1 MSREP
6 GIGPRPAHGQPEAS
20 PAVPRQGPGRAP
32 HTVLAVVSLGVAVA
46 FIDATIVNIAFPD
59 IATSFR
65 DTAVSSLSW
74 VLNAYNVVFAAFIVA
89 AGSIAD
95 RLGRKAIFLLGL
107 GLFTVASLLCA
118 ISPSVEA
125 LVAFRAVQALGAAL
139 IVPAALALVLQA
151 FPADRRSHGVAL
163 LWAIGSVAAGL
174 GPSLGGLLVTAAGWR
189 LVFLVNLPIGVTAIV
204 LAHRLVSES
213 RAPGSRTLPDLPG
226 ALLFALAIT
235 ASLLA
240 IVEGQG
246 WGWTSS
252 RTIGSFGAAALLLGV
267 FGWRCTRHRAPV
279 IDPGL
284 LRIRNFSVANV
295 LTVITAAGFYGY
307 TLVNV
312 LFLTGVWH
320 YSELEAGLALTPGPL
335 VTAAVA
341 GPASR
346 LVLRVGHR
354 PVLVAGGLVWG
365 TAVLWFVLRV
375 GTSPAFFSQ
384 WLPGTVLLGIGAGLL
399 LPNLTGAAIA
409 SAPDGAFATA
419 TGINSV
425 ARQVGAALGVAVS
438 VAIIGKILARQA
450 IHAFEGAWTFGS
462 CCLFAAGLGC
472 LLIARRGGT
481 ATTGPQ
487 GWKAFEFFAP
497 RTQGRLSIA
506 HRGGIGDEPGS
517 QLDAFRRTV
526 ELGAR
531 FLELDL
537 RTTTTGTVVV
547 WHGTGLQRVRRGQ
560 PLDVEVPAA
569 SRAPSGPDPEPTPVA
584 FEQVV
589 AALPDDVRYM
599 LDIKDVPT
607 TAALP
612 ALVARLGCANRI
624 CVASFSHRR
633 ALATAA
639 EIERRTGTEPC
650 RAMSVR
656 EVIGLLIRSTLPRSQ
671 WAARAATAQVPAR
684 LVRPRTVRTA
694 HDGGALI
701 VAWTVNAE
709 QEMHR
714 LLDRGAD
721 GIVTDCPVVLDRV
734 LQARAVPQHKSVSP
748 GERGKESW

>member
-1 MSREP
+1 MSQP
-6 GIGPRPAHGQPEAS
+6 APR
-20 PAVPRQGPGRAP
+20 
-32 HTVLAVVSLGVAVA
+32 TVLIVTSLGVAVA

-65 DTAVSSLSW
+65 GTPVSSLSW

-118 ISPSVEA
+118 ISPSVGA

-151 FPADRRSHGVAL
+151 FPAYRRSHGVAL

-174 GPSLGGLLVTAAGWR
+174 GPSLGGLLITAAGWR

-204 LAHRLVSES
+204 LARRLVSES
-213 RAPGSRTLPDLPG
+213 RASGSRTLPDLPG

-235 ASLLA
+235 TFLLA

-252 RTIGSFGAAALLLGV
+252 RTIGSFGAAALLLGI

-284 LRIRNFSVANV
+284 LRIRNFGAANV

-307 TLVNV
+307 SLANV

-320 YSELEAGLALTPGPL
+320 YSELEAGLALTPGPI

-346 LVLRVGHR
+346 LVLRAGHR

-365 TAVLWFVLRV
+365 AAVLWFVLRV
-375 GTSPAFFSQ
+375 GASPAFVSQ

-425 ARQVGAALGVAVS
+425 ARQAGAALGVAVS
-438 VAIIGKILARQA
+438 VAIIGKIAAQQSIRS
-450 IHAFEGAWTFGS
+450 FEGAWTFGA

-472 LLIARRGGT
+472 LLIARRGGASTT
-481 ATTGPQ
+481 AQ
-487 GWKAFEFFAP
+487 RGWAAFEFFAP
-497 RTQGRLSIA
+497 RTRGRLSIA
-506 HRGGIGDEPGS
+506 HRGGIGGEPGS

-531 FLELDL
+531 ILELDL

-560 PLDVEVPAA
+560 PLDVAGPAT
-569 SRAPSGPDPEPTPVA
+569 SRARSEPAPVA

-612 ALVARLGCANRI
+612 ALVARLGCADRI

-633 ALATAA
+633 ARATAA
-639 EIERRTGTEPC
+639 EIAWHTGAEPC

-656 EVIGLLIRSTLPRSQ
+656 EVICLLIRSTLPRRQ

-709 QEMHR
+709 HEMHR

-734 LQARAVPQHKSVSP
+734 LQARAI
-748 GERGKESW
+748 